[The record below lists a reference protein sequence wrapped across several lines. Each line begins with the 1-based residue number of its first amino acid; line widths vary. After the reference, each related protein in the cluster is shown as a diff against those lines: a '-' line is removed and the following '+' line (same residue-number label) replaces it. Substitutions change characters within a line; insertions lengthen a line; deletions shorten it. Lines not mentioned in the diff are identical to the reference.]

1 MNDFMKYWRIIRYY
15 YLKKYQITEL
25 ELDLL
30 LYFYSV
36 KYFTES
42 DCYIF
47 LQTFKWDKNRLS
59 KLKQKGFLEIHKNA
73 NAYSSTIW
81 KLSFKGK
88 KLVASLY
95 GKLNGDTISENYQFN
110 RLFLKQAGF
119 AHKTYKNAIIQ
130 MNEEMRTKKF
140 KDD

>member
-15 YLKKYQITEL
+15 YLKKYQISES

-36 KYFTES
+36 KYFTEN

-47 LQTFKWDKNRLS
+47 LQTFKWDRGKLTRLR
-59 KLKQKGFLEIHKNA
+59 QKGFIDIHKNA
-73 NAYSSTIW
+73 HANSATIW
-81 KLSFKGK
+81 KMTFKGK

-95 GKLNGDTISENYQFN
+95 DKLNGGTISENYQFN
-110 RLFLKQAGF
+110 RLFLKNAGF
-119 AHKTYKNAIIQ
+119 AHKTYKNAILE

-140 KDD
+140 SVD